1 MKLDR
6 HYLQGLSVCALS
18 LIFMHCAPTPPASNA
33 DVKSLMPP
41 AETYA
46 DSVGIKAYD
55 ALGGA
60 QAFAELAALRF
71 NFGFDRDGDIS
82 VGRKHLWDKQ
92 TGDYRIEY
100 TQGTDS
106 SYVILFNVNSKEGT
120 SYLNGVALADEENA
134 QRIERAYRSFINDS
148 YWLMAPMKMMDP
160 GVIRS
165 FVEDSSDAMTDVV
178 KMTFEGVGLTPGDQ
192 YWMYVDK
199 ATGQL
204 KRWSFV
210 LQGNP
215 DANPRVYDWEGYK
228 SFETP
233 AGTLTFSERKQ
244 SVGAPF
250 ALLTDGV
257 AVYNEAP
264 EGMMTNTS
272 AMLD

>member
-1 MKLDR
+1 MKLN
-6 HYLQGLSVCALS
+6 HPSLQGLSICMLS
-18 LIFMHCAPTPPASNA
+18 LLLMHCAPTPPASNA
-33 DVKSLMPP
+33 DVKPLMPP

-46 DSVGIKAYD
+46 DSVAISAYD

-60 QAFAELAALRF
+60 QALAELAALRF
-71 NFGFDRDGDIS
+71 NFGFDRDGDVS

-100 TQGTDS
+100 NQGVDS
-106 SYVILFNVNSKEGT
+106 SFVILFNVNSREGT
-120 SYLNGVALADEENA
+120 SYLNGVALGDEENA
-134 QRIERAYRSFINDS
+134 QRIESAYSSFINDT
-148 YWLMAPMKMMDP
+148 YWLLAPMKMMDP

-165 FVEDSSDAMTDVV
+165 FVADSSDALTDVV

-215 DANPRVYDWEGYK
+215 EASPRAFDWEGYK
-228 SFETP
+228 SFDTP

-264 EGMMTNTS
+264 EGMMTTTS

>member
-1 MKLDR
+1 MKLYR
-6 HYLQGLSVCALS
+6 HVLQGLSICTLS
-18 LIFMHCAPTPPASNA
+18 LFFMHCAPTPPASNA
-33 DVKSLMPP
+33 DVKPLLPA

-46 DSVGIKAYD
+46 DSVAVKAYD

-71 NFGFDRDGDIS
+71 NFGFDRDGEKSI
-82 VGRKHLWDKQ
+82 GRKHLWNKQ

-100 TQGTDS
+100 DQGADS
-106 SYVILFNVNSKEGT
+106 SYVVLFNVHTKEGT
-120 SYLNGVALADEENA
+120 SYLNGVALGEEENS
-134 QRIERAYRSFINDS
+134 QNIEQAYRSFINDT
-148 YWLMAPMKMMDP
+148 YWLLAPMKMMDP
-160 GVIRS
+160 GVVRS
-165 FVEDSSDAMTDVV
+165 FAADSSDASTDVV

-199 ATGQL
+199 ASGQL

-215 DANPRVYDWEGYK
+215 EANPRAYDWQAYK

-272 AMLD
+272 AILD